1 MSEMEPGHPTSGREL
16 FLGAILILVVGAAI
30 MLTAW
35 AMRLHAREQALR
47 GAAPPRLP
55 ALTAGRREG
64 MAVRP
69 GLRAPAREQPSAPTQ
84 TKTEWDVS
92 AFEHVQRL
100 IELEHDRDVAAITTA
115 KLRLEEKFRS
125 YSARVP
131 QFVEALNSLPEKA
144 RLAKTLLEDKSE
156 SDNQT
161 QEEAARLFAEN
172 VVPPDK
178 LRDDVMSVVAGFEGD
193 VEANRKMVLSAA
205 APAFDLSNA
214 SAPLAAANADAL
226 LADFSGQL
234 SRFLRSQAE
243 QVPTSS
249 VNSLARSVLVEE
261 ALRKKVAATMEANNL
276 KRERAAIVGTA
287 VGVLAAAADYWLLQ
301 SRFEDALTRR
311 CQTALDKIEA
321 ALWSNPQNGLEAS
334 FTRYVDLVHETEVLA
349 LKRAAGK

>member
-1 MSEMEPGHPTSGREL
+1 MSEMEPGHRTSGREL
-16 FLGAILILVVGAAI
+16 FLGALLILVVGAAI

-47 GAAPPRLP
+47 GAAPPGLL
-55 ALTAGRREG
+55 ALTAGGQGG

-69 GLRAPAREQPSAPTQ
+69 GRRAPAQEQPSAAPQ
-84 TKTEWDVS
+84 TKIEWDVS
-92 AFEHVQRL
+92 ALEHVRRL
-100 IELEHDRDVAAITTA
+100 IELEHDRDMAAIATA
-115 KLRLEEKFRS
+115 KFRLDEKFRS

-144 RLAKTLLEDKSE
+144 RLAKTLLEDKSQ
-156 SDNQT
+156 SDNRT
-161 QEEAARLFAEN
+161 QQEAAKLFAQY

-178 LRDDVMSVVAGFEGD
+178 LRDDVMSVVAGFERD

-205 APAFDLSNA
+205 APAFDLSNV
-214 SAPLAAANADAL
+214 SAPPAAANVDAL

-234 SRFLRSQAE
+234 SRFLGSQAE

-249 VNSLARSVLVEE
+249 VNSLASSVLVEE
-261 ALRKKVAATMEANNL
+261 ALRRKVAAAMEANNL

-321 ALWSNPQNGLEAS
+321 ALWSDPQNGLEAS
-334 FTRYVDLVHETEVLA
+334 FTRYVDFVHEAELLA